1 MLETVPA
8 PKERRKGKGAAT
20 GSTPLEK
27 SSEVSLVIDASIID
41 EMENV
46 PHSTA
51 SERKID
57 YKLVSEAY
65 KRFWATYKD
74 AYVFNVGEKVQI
86 DITKLIPAPP
96 IYNI

>member
-1 MLETVPA
+1 M
-8 PKERRKGKGAAT
+8 
-20 GSTPLEK
+20 
-27 SSEVSLVIDASIID
+27 INASIVD

-65 KRFWATYKD
+65 KQFWATCKD
-74 AYVFNVGEKVQI
+74 AYVFNVGEKVEI
-86 DITKLIPAPP
+86 DITKLIPALLT
-96 IYNI
+96 YNI